1 MQNRNWVLL
10 GIAVAVGLFAV
21 LLANAWFSGV
31 EQQQGGSAGAQKFT
45 RIVVATQPLEFGTRL
60 TAQNI
65 RLQDWPEVSVPQ
77 GAFRTLPDALKDDRV
92 ALRPVVAGEP
102 VLASKVSGTDGR
114 ATLAALL
121 PDGMRAVSLSV
132 NAVSGVSGFVLPGS
146 MVDVLL
152 TRKIDGGDVG
162 RDGHRTDVIL
172 ENVQVLA
179 IDQLANDRQSEPKL
193 AKTATLA
200 LALRDAQRVVV
211 AERAGALS
219 LVLRKPS
226 DSDLA
231 LAGGQASAARAVTSY
246 DLGGGALAVRSAA
259 RMAAAAPGYRRAGS
273 LMAPALPG
281 FAPGAGS
288 APGWSGPTMT
298 IVRGTQPTSYPV
310 GQTKGW

>member
-31 EQQQGGSAGAQKFT
+31 EQQQGGSAGEQKFT
-45 RIVVATQPLEFGTRL
+45 RIVVATQPLEFGARL
-60 TAQNI
+60 TGQNV
-65 RLQDWPEVSVPQ
+65 RLQDWPEASVPQ
-77 GAFRTLPDALKDDRV
+77 GAFRSLPDALKDDRV
-92 ALRPVVAGEP
+92 ALRPIVPGEP

-121 PDGMRAVSLSV
+121 PNGMRAVSVSV

-152 TRKIDGGDVG
+152 TRRINADNNG
-162 RDGHRTDVIL
+162 REGHRTDVIL

-179 IDQLANDRQSEPKL
+179 IDQTANDRQSEPKL

-200 LALRDAQRVVV
+200 LSLYDAQRIVV

-219 LVLRKPS
+219 LVLRKPT
-226 DSDLA
+226 DSDVA
-231 LAGGQASAARAVTSY
+231 VTPGQAPAARSVTSY
-246 DLGGGALAVRSAA
+246 DLGGGAPAAVRSP
-259 RMAAAAPGYRRAGS
+259 APQRAGS
-273 LMAPALPG
+273 LVAPALPG
-281 FAPGAGS
+281 FVPGA
-288 APGWSGPTMT
+288 APAQGWSGPTMT

-310 GQTKGW
+310 GQTKGK

>member
-31 EQQQGGSAGAQKFT
+31 EQQQGGSPGEQKFT
-45 RIVVATQPLEFGTRL
+45 RIVVATQPLEFGARL
-60 TAQNI
+60 TGQNV
-65 RLQDWPEVSVPQ
+65 RLQDWPEASVPQ
-77 GAFRTLPDALKDDRV
+77 GAFRSLPDALKDDRV
-92 ALRPVVAGEP
+92 ALRPIVPGEP

-121 PDGMRAVSLSV
+121 PNGMRAVSLSV

-152 TRKIDGGDVG
+152 TRTINDSNG
-162 RDGHRTDVIL
+162 REGHRTDVIL

-179 IDQLANDRQSEPKL
+179 IDQTANDRQSEPKL

-200 LALRDAQRVVV
+200 LSLYDAQRIVV
-211 AERAGALS
+211 AERSGALS
-219 LVLRKPS
+219 LVLRKPT
-226 DSDLA
+226 DSDVA
-231 LAGGQASAARAVTSY
+231 VAPGQAPAVRSVTSY
-246 DLGGGALAVRSAA
+246 DLSGGNLAAPAAVRSP
-259 RMAAAAPGYRRAGS
+259 APQRAGS
-273 LMAPALPG
+273 LVAPALPG
-281 FAPGAGS
+281 FAPGA
-288 APGWSGPTMT
+288 APAQGWSGPTMT

-310 GQTKGW
+310 GQTKGK